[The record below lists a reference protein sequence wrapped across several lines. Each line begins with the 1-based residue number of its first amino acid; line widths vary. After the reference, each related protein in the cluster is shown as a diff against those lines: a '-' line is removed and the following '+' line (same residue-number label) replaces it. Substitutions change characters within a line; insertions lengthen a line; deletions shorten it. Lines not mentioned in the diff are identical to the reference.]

1 MQRKIYQKLLDWKNK
16 INRKPLILEGAR
28 QVGKTWLM
36 QELGKN
42 EYKNCVYINFD
53 RESWAKNLFEQDY
66 DINRI
71 LLQLQAQSNQ
81 RIIAGETLIIFDEL
95 QEAPRGL
102 SVLKYFYEEAPE
114 HHIVVAGSL
123 LGITLHQGESFPVGK
138 VDVMQVKPL
147 TFIEF
152 LYAMGED
159 IKAMCIEEKRW
170 DILKALAPQYE
181 ELLRQ
186 YYFVG
191 GMPEAVANFVANKD
205 LLSVR
210 EIQNNILLGYQNDIS
225 KHAPSNEVQRI
236 LMVLRSLPS
245 QLSRE
250 NKKFIYGTL
259 KNGARAK
266 EYELAIQWL
275 IDAGIVIKVP
285 RASEAIMPLS
295 FYEDLDVFKLFL
307 LDGGLL
313 GCLAKVPA
321 AQMLQG
327 NNAFREWK
335 GAFTEQFVLQQLQF
349 NYQTICY
356 WSNNSSLC
364 EIDFLVQT
372 EDRIIPIE
380 VKAEEN
386 VKSKSLRIFVEKYYS
401 NLKGLRVSLLPYVD
415 QDWME
420 NIPLY
425 AASTI

>member
-191 GMPEAVANFVANKD
+191 GMPEAVMEYNRN
-205 LLSVR
+205 
-210 EIQNNILLGYQNDIS
+210 
-225 KHAPSNEVQRI
+225 SN
-236 LMVLRSLPS
+236 P
-245 QLSRE
+245 
-250 NKKFIYGTL
+250 
-259 KNGARAK
+259 
-266 EYELAIQWL
+266 EL
-275 IDAGIVIKVP
+275 V
-285 RASEAIMPLS
+285 
-295 FYEDLDVFKLFL
+295 
-307 LDGGLL
+307 
-313 GCLAKVPA
+313 
-321 AQMLQG
+321 
-327 NNAFREWK
+327 
-335 GAFTEQFVLQQLQF
+335 
-349 NYQTICY
+349 
-356 WSNNSSLC
+356 
-364 EIDFLVQT
+364 
-372 EDRIIPIE
+372 RIIQQSILESYLNDMGKNIE
-380 VKAEEN
+380 FFPN
-386 VKSKSLRIFVEKYYS
+386 SYI
-401 NLKGLRVSLLPYVD
+401 
-415 QDWME
+415 
-420 NIPLY
+420 I
-425 AASTI
+425 